1 MVLRVALLLMRP
13 ELDDATS
20 VEMFLDSLHVESQK
34 SMELYIIENIIAKTE
49 NLAMDF
55 KNVLDLE
62 NLSHKYGN
70 VYADPYFVGA
80 FKMVPEGTMRRTIG
94 DQRFNLHTIGYNPEA
109 PHEYGY
115 LLTQLQFQAW
125 HVGKYSC
132 ARRER
137 NSCLPGIYLA
147 HQVLALK
154 PYGQNKK
161 RWNLMSQYGV
171 LFRMFFVRL
180 KANPEMQWLLQ
191 SFLASSSIVLAAAA
205 SNLHQPLIQEQQFIQ
220 EQQLQHQEE
229 PLLQH
234 QDQLLI
240 EGQPMLLPQP
250 LIQEQP
256 LIQHQDQL
264 LIEGQPMLQEQQTTQ
279 QPFSCM
285 DAKAFDMTSIS
296 ETWSQLSPMLLVYG
310 I

>member
-20 VEMFLDSLHVESQK
+20 VEMFLDSLHVESKK
-34 SMELYIIENIIAKTE
+34 SMELYIIENIIARTE

-94 DQRFNLHTIGYNPEA
+94 DQRFNLHTLGYNPEA

-115 LLTQLQFQAW
+115 LLTQLQLQVW

-132 ARRER
+132 TRRER
-137 NSCLPGIYLA
+137 SCCLPGLYLA
-147 HQVLALK
+147 QQVLALK

-161 RWNLMSQYGV
+161 RWDLMSQYGV

-191 SFLASSSIVLAAAA
+191 SFLASSSIVLAASTASV
-205 SNLHQPLIQEQQFIQ
+205 SNLHHPLIQEQ
-220 EQQLQHQEE
+220 
-229 PLLQH
+229 LL
-234 QDQLLI
+234 
-240 EGQPMLLPQP
+240 LLPQP

-256 LIQHQDQL
+256 LLQHQDQL
-264 LIEGQPMLQEQQTTQ
+264 LIQEQPMLQEQLTQ
-279 QPFSCM
+279 QPFSCT
-285 DAKAFDMTSIS
+285 DAKALEMTSIS

>member
-94 DQRFNLHTIGYNPEA
+94 YQRFNLHTIGYNPEA

-132 ARRER
+132 SRRER
-137 NSCLPGIYLA
+137 NSCLPGKNCLSKSYITR
-147 HQVLALK
+147 H
-154 PYGQNKK
+154 N
-161 RWNLMSQYGV
+161 
-171 LFRMFFVRL
+171 
-180 KANPEMQWLLQ
+180 
-191 SFLASSSIVLAAAA
+191 
-205 SNLHQPLIQEQQFIQ
+205 
-220 EQQLQHQEE
+220 
-229 PLLQH
+229 
-234 QDQLLI
+234 
-240 EGQPMLLPQP
+240 
-250 LIQEQP
+250 
-256 LIQHQDQL
+256 
-264 LIEGQPMLQEQQTTQ
+264 QT
-279 QPFSCM
+279 
-285 DAKAFDMTSIS
+285 
-296 ETWSQLSPMLLVYG
+296 
-310 I
+310 

>member
-20 VEMFLDSLHVESQK
+20 VEMFLDSLHVESKK

-94 DQRFNLHTIGYNPEA
+94 YQRFNLHTIGYNPEA

-132 ARRER
+132 TRRER
-137 NSCLPGIYLA
+137 SCCLPGLYLA
-147 HQVLALK
+147 QQVLALK

-161 RWNLMSQYGV
+161 RWDLMSQYGV
-171 LFRMFFVRL
+171 LFRMFFVRF

-191 SFLASSSIVLAAAA
+191 SFLASSSIVSAAVY
-205 SNLHQPLIQEQQFIQ
+205 NLHQP
-220 EQQLQHQEE
+220 
-229 PLLQH
+229 
-234 QDQLLI
+234 QLL
-240 EGQPMLLPQP
+240 LLPQP
-250 LIQEQP
+250 LIQEQQLIQEQP
-256 LIQHQDQL
+256 LIQDQL
-264 LIEGQPMLQEQQTTQ
+264 LLQHQEQPLIQEQLLIQEQPMLQEQQTTQ

-285 DAKAFDMTSIS
+285 DAKALDMASIS
-296 ETWSQLSPMLLVYG
+296 ETWLQLSPMLLVYG

>member
-132 ARRER
+132 ARLER
-137 NSCLPGIYLA
+137 NTCPRTVRFACSCPQGSMLFGFVQRPHSPHHAGEVS
-147 HQVLALK
+147 HQYWMY
-154 PYGQNKK
+154 PHSH
-161 RWNLMSQYGV
+161 R
-171 LFRMFFVRL
+171 
-180 KANPEMQWLLQ
+180 P
-191 SFLASSSIVLAAAA
+191 
-205 SNLHQPLIQEQQFIQ
+205 
-220 EQQLQHQEE
+220 
-229 PLLQH
+229 
-234 QDQLLI
+234 
-240 EGQPMLLPQP
+240 
-250 LIQEQP
+250 
-256 LIQHQDQL
+256 
-264 LIEGQPMLQEQQTTQ
+264 
-279 QPFSCM
+279 
-285 DAKAFDMTSIS
+285 
-296 ETWSQLSPMLLVYG
+296 
-310 I
+310 